1 MRKEEYGLA
10 AVGFLL
16 LSLHFPPYF
25 VSFLAVSAIGGLGY
39 LLKTLNDKE
48 RDTLVKFEK
57 EFRKGYELEQQGN
70 YDEAIEL
77 YHNLL
82 ERYPK
87 FRYVV
92 TERLEYLRTQRMQV
106 ASERRNSQ

>member
-70 YDEAIEL
+70 YDEAVEL

-87 FRYVV
+87 FRYIV
-92 TERLEYLRTQRMQV
+92 TERLEYLRTQRIPI

>member
-25 VSFLAVSAIGGLGY
+25 VSFLAASAIGGLGY
-39 LLKTLNDKE
+39 LLKTLNEKE
-48 RDTLVKFEK
+48 RSSLIKFEK

-70 YDEAIEL
+70 YDGAIEL
-77 YHNLL
+77 YREIS

-87 FRYVV
+87 FRYIV
-92 TERLEYLRTQRMQV
+92 TERLEYLRTQRMPIV
-106 ASERRNSQ
+106 SERQYSQ